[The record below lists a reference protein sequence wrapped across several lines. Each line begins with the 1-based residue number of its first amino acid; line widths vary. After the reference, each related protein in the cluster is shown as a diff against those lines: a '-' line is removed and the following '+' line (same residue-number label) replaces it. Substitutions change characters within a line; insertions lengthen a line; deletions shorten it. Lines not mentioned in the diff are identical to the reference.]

1 MRSNVLIGCIISAAL
16 VPATIFA
23 ETPKPTFAKDI
34 APILLRPVCH
44 MPQAW
49 RGGADVAYVV
59 QRCAGRGPERS
70 SSRLPL
76 ARCHLGTPRENL
88 ANGVTI
94 GA

>member
-59 QRCAGRGPERS
+59 QRCQAVGPS
-70 SSRLPL
+70 DQAPGCHSHDATL
-76 ARCHLGTPRENL
+76 ARRGRTWQM
-88 ANGVTI
+88 A
-94 GA
+94 